1 MWFCLRSSPPPSSC
15 ELITSGSTASAVHRL
30 IFALVG
36 VMRQNR
42 DVEEKGATSELPV
55 FTITRHP
62 ESSQSTDDT
71 IRAVPTTK
79 VEIRASQITIHSCLR
94 PKRFPSPL
102 SINLIDGDI
111 YGG

>member
-1 MWFCLRSSPPPSSC
+1 MWCLSPPSSC
-15 ELITSGSTASAVHRL
+15 ELITFGSTASAVHRL

-36 VMRQNR
+36 VMRQNQ
-42 DVEEKGATSELPV
+42 DVEEKGATSELLV
-55 FTITRHP
+55 FTITRRP

-79 VEIRASQITIHSCLR
+79 VEIRASQITIHSCLCR

-102 SINLIDGDI
+102 SINLIDGDV